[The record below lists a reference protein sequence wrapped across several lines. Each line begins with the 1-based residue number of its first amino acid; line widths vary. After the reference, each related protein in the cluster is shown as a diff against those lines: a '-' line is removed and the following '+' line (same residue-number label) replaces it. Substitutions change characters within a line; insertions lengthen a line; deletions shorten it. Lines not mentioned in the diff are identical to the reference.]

1 VLVALTP
8 RGREMGT
15 RIMEVAAESFAAALD
30 GWSGEDV
37 EALRRLLGRFARQA
51 MRELAYRASI

>member
-1 VLVALTP
+1 
-8 RGREMGT
+8 
-15 RIMEVAAESFAAALD
+15 MEVAAESFAAALD